1 MPFYEYRCKQCG
13 NVRILQMSIKSDPE
27 KEIDCDEPDCDGKCV
42 RLFPKKYN
50 LKFIG
55 DGFMSNNNLAE
66 YWD

>member
-13 NVRILQMSIKSDPE
+13 NIRVLQMSINSDPE
-27 KEIDCDEPDCDGKCV
+27 EELDCEKCDGKSV
-42 RLFPKKYN
+42 RLFPKRYK

-55 DGFMSNNNLAE
+55 DGFMSNKNLAE